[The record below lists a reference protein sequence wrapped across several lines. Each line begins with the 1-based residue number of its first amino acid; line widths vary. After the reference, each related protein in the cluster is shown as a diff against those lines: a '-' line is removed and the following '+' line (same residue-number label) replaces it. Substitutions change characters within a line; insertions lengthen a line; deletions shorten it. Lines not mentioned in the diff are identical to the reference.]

1 MIRALKKTVSLD
13 HRNELKHNG
22 MKKII
27 LLLFLALSS
36 CTKDSAK
43 QDPIF
48 QLPPETQT
56 GANTFGVTI
65 NGKVYIPR
73 TPIGVNYGGS
83 NAKAMKWISG
93 GITPHEYLELVV
105 VDGASS
111 VGFKIT
117 IHIQNLVSIGAY
129 PLKQSNFQEQAD
141 STLFNHIFFKIW
153 DNTIKNYAYYGSI
166 EDLGTINIIKNNNGI
181 ISGNFTGKFV
191 RYDNP
196 NEFIQI
202 TDGRFDTGAGMYDK
216 IFP

>member
-1 MIRALKKTVSLD
+1 MKTT
-13 HRNELKHNG
+13 
-22 MKKII
+22 I

-73 TPIGVNYGGS
+73 DPTGVNVGGTTPRG
-83 NAKAMKWISG
+83 MKLLGG
-93 GITPHEYLELVV
+93 GISPNEYTELVV

-111 VGFKIT
+111 VGFKMT

-129 PLKQSNFQEQAD
+129 PLKQINFQSQAD
-141 STLFNHIFFKIW
+141 SSLLNHIFFKIW
-153 DNTIKNYAYYGSI
+153 DKNISNYAYYGSI
-166 EDLGTINIIKNNNGI
+166 ADQGIINITRISNGI
-181 ISGNFTGKFV
+181 VSGNFSGKFV
-191 RYDNP
+191 RYDDP
-196 NEFIQI
+196 NEFINI
-202 TDGRFDTGAGMYDK
+202 IDGRFDINSFT
-216 IFP
+216 IQNHVFP